1 MQIVIDIPRKVYD
14 ALKHM
19 DFDANLVVDEMRNS
33 IANGTP
39 LPKKQGLI
47 DKLLETEKNL
57 SIGKDINGNITV
69 RFEYGYIKDDG
80 VLIGSFGKGE
90 TFEEA
95 VIDYCRQISGKTLVF
110 DYPNSKRETF
120 KILILGE
127 GIWQIKRI

>member
-1 MQIVIDIPRKVYD
+1 MEEIELVIKLPRDVFKKTIFYREFRD
-14 ALKHM
+14 LNDCITTIKALEK
-19 DFDANLVVDEMRNS
+19 AV
-33 IANGTP
+33 P

-47 DKLLETEKNL
+47 DKLLETDKNL

-127 GIWQIKRI
+127 GI